1 MVNLKDIC
9 LTTYI
14 KIPFLIDQLQLG
26 AGRIFIIANISV
38 KQMSYTIPVSSQKP
52 TATTDKRL
60 QMQIPRDSTQLW
72 LLIYFLKLKVSIPKL
87 TSVYIL
93 ILPAKRSQIRAAELK
108 INSYSH
114 Q

>member
-52 TATTDKRL
+52 TATTDETTGANPKR
-60 QMQIPRDSTQLW
+60 QHTTVAINVFSETEGKYPQIDISLHPHS
-72 LLIYFLKLKVSIPKL
+72 
-87 TSVYIL
+87 
-93 ILPAKRSQIRAAELK
+93 ASQKKPNKSSRTED
-108 INSYSH
+108 
-114 Q
+114 